1 MIEKAF
7 DTFNEL
13 IQPNCS
19 IITIKDPLNLL
30 RVSNIFLGTIWFK
43 AIVINIKMNK
53 KVQSN
58 LNEEL
63 LQLNHTINL
72 EHSDV

>member
-1 MIEKAF
+1 M
-7 DTFNEL
+7 
-13 IQPNCS
+13 QVRV
-19 IITIKDPLNLL
+19 LL
-30 RVSNIFLGTIWFK
+30 VSNIFLGTIWFK
-43 AIVINIKMNK
+43 DIVINIKMNK